1 MNFPVW
7 RVEWRLAL
15 RRRRVFAMN
24 MAIPLLL
31 VLPLAM
37 GAAPPYHAA
46 AVYAVLFVL
55 FGVMG
60 TAIPFLRDSEA
71 DLLRRIA
78 MCGLSARRLLAQR
91 VGAGAVLDGL
101 QLLPALVL
109 ILALGAGP
117 GGAWLF
123 LPVALATALLAAA
136 AVGTWVAALARSL
149 AEGALLAAVTTLFL
163 LHGAGVF
170 RRPAPGGWG
179 EWLASVLPFG
189 PLHRGLQAAAIGGG
203 TGLPPWSELLP
214 GMTLTTVGI
223 GLTLG
228 AAPFLVRRI
237 TTQDS

>member
-1 MNFPVW
+1 VRLPVW
-7 RVEWRLAL
+7 QLEWRLAL

-24 MAIPLLL
+24 TAVPLLL

-60 TAIPFLRDSEA
+60 TAIPFLRESEA
-71 DLLRRIA
+71 ELLRRIT
-78 MCGLSARRLLAQR
+78 MCGTPGGRLLAER
-91 VGAGAVLDGL
+91 GAGGALLDAV

-109 ILALGAGP
+109 ILALGRAP
-117 GGAWLF
+117 AGAWVF
-123 LPVALATALLAAA
+123 LPAAMVTALVAAA
-136 AVGTWVAALARSL
+136 VVGTWVAAMARSL

-179 EWLASVLPFG
+179 EWFASVLPFG
-189 PLHRGLQAAAIGGG
+189 PLHRGLQAAAIGDEAGI
-203 TGLPPWSELLP
+203 PPWTDFLP
-214 GMTLTTVGI
+214 GLVLTAAGIAVTL
-223 GLTLG
+223 
-228 AAPFLVRRI
+228 AMASFLVRRI
-237 TTQDS
+237 TAQDS